1 MSLILDAINRSNRER
16 ANPGEVPGIATQHYS
31 DSAVPAAS
39 SWPQGLLAL
48 ALVLALTLIA
58 WLLLAPKAASPVNT
72 SSLDVAPVASIANS
86 AASSPAL
93 KPAAQ
98 PAVLEP
104 SPHVAAPELRP
115 ALIDSTN
122 AKPQPPAEVAALYTQ
137 ASSMSESAELSPDEP
152 AQAEPLRSSASQQV
166 ASLQSNTEGQEQ
178 TVLDVDALLRQAQ
191 TQMQQAKAVEHAAPF
206 LADLSQQQ
214 KDAIPTV
221 LYSAHDYHADAT
233 RSKVL
238 INGQSASAG
247 SSIGKGLRVEEILP
261 DSVVLSFAGQSFRL
275 PALSSWVNL

>member
-39 SWPQGLLAL
+39 SWSQGLLAL

-72 SSLDVAPVASIANS
+72 SPLDVAPVASIANS
-86 AASSPAL
+86 ATSSPAL

-98 PAVLEP
+98 PVVLE
-104 SPHVAAPELRP
+104 SSHRVAAPELRP

-137 ASSMSESAELSPDEP
+137 GSMSESAELSLDEP
-152 AQAEPLRSSASQQV
+152 AEAEPLRSSASQQV
-166 ASLQSNTEGQEQ
+166 EAQQSNTEGQEQ

-191 TQMQQAKAVEHAAPF
+191 SQMQQAKAVEHAAPF